1 MDKLQ
6 ELTQK
11 LYDEGLAKGREEGE
25 DIVAQARIQADDI
38 LHQAQ
43 KEAASIVA
51 QAQAEADDL
60 RSKITGDLRMA
71 AEQSVQAT
79 RHDIENLVLL
89 KVAGEPVGEALS
101 SPDFV
106 REIIRTVAARFDA
119 EGAQDLSVILPERFR
134 GTGLDTLLASNVS
147 AQLGK
152 GIEAGFSKKVTGGFR
167 IGPKNGG
174 YFVSF
179 TDETFKELI
188 SEYLRPATRK
198 LLFGE

>member
-11 LYDEGLAKGREEGE
+11 LYDEGLAKGREEGAAL
-25 DIVAQARIQADDI
+25 VAQARSQAEDI
-38 LHQAQ
+38 LHQAR
-43 KEAASIVA
+43 KEADAIVA

-89 KVAGEPVGEALS
+89 KVAGEP
-101 SPDFV
+101 
-106 REIIRTVAARFDA
+106 
-119 EGAQDLSVILPERFR
+119 DLSVILPERFK
-134 GTGLDTLLASNVS
+134 GTGLDSLLATAVS

-152 GIEAGFSKKVTGGFR
+152 GLEASFSRKLSGGFR

>member
-11 LYDEGLAKGREEGE
+11 LYDEGLAKGREEGAAL
-25 DIVAQARIQADDI
+25 VAQARSQAEDI
-38 LHQAQ
+38 LHQAR
-43 KEAASIVA
+43 KEADAIVA

-89 KVAGEPVGEALS
+89 KVAGEPAAEALS

-106 REIIRTVAARFDA
+106 REIIRTVAARFDTD
-119 EGAQDLSVILPERFR
+119 GAQDLSVILPERFK
-134 GTGLDTLLASNVS
+134 GTGLDSLLATAVS

-152 GIEAGFSKKVTGGFR
+152 GLEASFSRKLSGGFR

-188 SEYLRPATRK
+188 SDYLRPATRK
-198 LLFGE
+198 LQFGE